1 MDTEVGLVD
10 AVGESRENVDSV
22 SVLERVPPDVG
33 GDSPEMARIAA
44 RIIMTV
50 ID

>member
-1 MDTEVGLVD
+1 
-10 AVGESRENVDSV
+10 
-22 SVLERVPPDVG
+22 VLERVPPDVG